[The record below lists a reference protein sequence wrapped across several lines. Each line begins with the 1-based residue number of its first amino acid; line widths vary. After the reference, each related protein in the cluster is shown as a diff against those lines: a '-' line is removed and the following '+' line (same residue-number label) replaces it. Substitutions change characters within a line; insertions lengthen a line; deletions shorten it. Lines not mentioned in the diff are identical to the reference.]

1 MESLFDMLLQLAEN
15 PGEALRWGGI
25 YLILAVA
32 GALFVTLPLVAYYLF
47 SLPLRRTQRARLFVD
62 VLEQGFDSGRSLEQI
77 LVEVA
82 GTRDRALGR
91 RFVVVGE
98 RIHRGMPW
106 ALALRSVPNFLP
118 EAIVS
123 TLEAGARIGDVR
135 KVLPLCKGML
145 SDAASQSRAAY
156 HVVGGAPWIL
166 CGLSPQIVFTLGVFV
181 MPKYNDIMKDMGAIP
196 ENGGLRSTLF
206 VVVFVLQIV
215 MTLSLLGFGFLY
227 VGSPWIRRYLQPKGL
242 PFMDWFALR
251 IAWCRHRILRDFGR
265 LLALALDSGLPE
277 AEAVQMAAQGTGN
290 RMVLRRAGAV
300 VDALSQGVSLEAAC
314 TRLLSGPEL
323 SWRLGLAARSK
334 GGFHAALCSWWES
347 LEMRAHRQQ
356 ETASQI
362 AASALVLVSGVSIGS
377 LCFSLLL
384 PIVRIIEQTLLW

>member
-15 PGEALRWGGI
+15 SGEALRWGGI

-32 GALFVTLPLVAYYLF
+32 GALFVTLPLVVYYLF
-47 SLPLRRTQRARLFVD
+47 SLPLRRTQRARLLVD
-62 VLEQGFDSGRSLEQI
+62 ILEQGFDSGRSLEQI

-82 GTRDRALGR
+82 GTGDRALGR
-91 RFVVVGE
+91 RFIVVGR
-98 RIHRGMPW
+98 RIHQGMPW

-123 TLEAGARIGDVR
+123 ALEAGARIGDVR

-156 HVVGGAPWIL
+156 HVLGGAPWVL

-181 MPKYNDIMKDMGAIP
+181 VPKYNDIMKDMGAIP
-196 ENGGLRSTLF
+196 PNDGLRSTLF
-206 VVVFVLQIV
+206 IVVLFLQIF
-215 MTLSLLGFGFLY
+215 MTLSLLGFCFLY
-227 VGSPWIRRYLQPKGL
+227 VGSPWIRRYLQPKGF
-242 PFMDWFALR
+242 PFMDGFALR
-251 IAWCRHRILRDFGR
+251 ISWTRHRILRDFGR

-290 RMVLRRAGAV
+290 RIVLRRAGAV
-300 VDALSQGVSLEAAC
+300 VDALSQGVSLETAC
-314 TRLLSGPEL
+314 TRLWSGPEL
-323 SWRLGLAARSK
+323 SWRLGLASRSK
-334 GGFHAALCSWWES
+334 GGFHAALRSWWES

-362 AASALVLVSGVSIGS
+362 AASALVLLSGVSIGS